1 VVRLLVVLVIIWLV
15 LALLGVVVKG
25 FFWLFWIGVIL
36 LIVTLIAWLVRYLSA
51 RV

>member
-1 VVRLLVVLVIIWLV
+1 MVRLLVTLLIIWLV

-25 FFWLFWIGVIL
+25 FFWLFWIAAIL
-36 LIVTLIAWLVRYLSA
+36 FIVTLIVWLVRYLSA